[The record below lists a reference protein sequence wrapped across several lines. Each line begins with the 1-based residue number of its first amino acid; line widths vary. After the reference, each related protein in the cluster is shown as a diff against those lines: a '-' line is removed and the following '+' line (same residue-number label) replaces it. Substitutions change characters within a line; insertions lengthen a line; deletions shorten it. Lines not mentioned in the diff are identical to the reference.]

1 MDHSITEIMEKTQA
15 LADQRARMNSVVTG
29 LNQAVK
35 DLMADRLPEV
45 RAAIDA
51 AAQTWAE
58 LETMLRESPQL
69 FVKPRTVTVAGIKVG
84 YEKGKGGL
92 EIPNPA
98 RTVELIKKHL
108 ADQVELLID
117 TKETPAKGAL
127 QQLPAADLRRV
138 GVNVKDTGDR
148 IVIRPADTE
157 LDKMV
162 KALVGDAVDEAT
174 EPD

>member
-1 MDHSITEIMEKTQA
+1 MSASITEIMDKTTA
-15 LADQRARMNSVVTG
+15 LAEQRARMNSLVTS

-45 RAAIDA
+45 RAAIDT

-58 LETMLRESPQL
+58 LETMLRENPKL
-69 FVKPRTVTVAGIKVG
+69 FLKPRTVTVAGIKVG

-98 RTVELIKKHL
+98 KTVELIKKHL
-108 ADQVELLID
+108 ADQAELLID
-117 TKETPAKGAL
+117 TTEKPAKAAL
-127 QQLPAADLRRV
+127 QQLPAADLKRV
-138 GVNVKDTGDR
+138 AVNVKDAGDR

-157 LDKMV
+157 IDKLV